1 MNHNL
6 SPECL
11 SALIPQQV
19 SNTSRY
25 NLRNSDNIQTIRA
38 KTTQYQIFFLL
49 SILKNWI
56 DLPTE
61 AKQISTYSLGSFKY
75 FLKKDK
81 KVCVKTLLF
90 WKQKDPLHT
99 RLRTGCSSLNL
110 DLFLK
115 NNRFTAM

>member
-6 SPECL
+6 APENL
-11 SALIPQQV
+11 SSLIPQQV

-25 NLRNSDNIQTIRA
+25 NLRNSDNIKAIRV
-38 KTTQYQIFFLL
+38 KTTQYQKFFLL
-49 SILKNWI
+49 SILKNWN

-81 KVCVKTLLF
+81 KFVSKHYYFGNRKT
-90 WKQKDPLHT
+90 H
-99 RLRTGCSSLNL
+99 
-110 DLFLK
+110 
-115 NNRFTAM
+115 FTHRCEPDVALWILTCFSKT